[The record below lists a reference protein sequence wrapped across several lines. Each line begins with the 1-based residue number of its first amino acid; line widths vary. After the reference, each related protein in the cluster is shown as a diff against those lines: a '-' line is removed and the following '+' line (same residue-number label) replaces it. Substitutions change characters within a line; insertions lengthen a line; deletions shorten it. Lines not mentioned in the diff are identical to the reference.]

1 MSSTQSTVIRIRT
14 CSGVARIVL
23 QGSLSDL
30 TVGTLKERIVEEGVF
45 SDRGVNF
52 GLTVEGKRKKIT
64 LDDSTETLVSI
75 GVVDGT
81 MFTVDYS
88 GGIRADIEIAEKL
101 PKVSED
107 LFHLPT
113 PTKAAKKVRRIE
125 ETGEAIS
132 KKICKSAVAIAGD
145 FDVKYNQNMQDLV
158 TYFFETNLGPEG
170 TTDLGSF
177 FFNEHIAAARLDA
190 LTAGTVLLGY
200 IEGSNSS
207 NESGADERRISASF
221 SSAGGKKYLETSNC
235 LSDEVVIL
243 LMVAVLE
250 RLSTKRRINTAT
262 ARKMFS
268 VSSLASRAPWVLW
281 PIAKTHGPNLSDCQ
295 EALDRLLNR
304 AYETE

>member
-1 MSSTQSTVIRIRT
+1 M
-14 CSGVARIVL
+14 ARIVL

-52 GLTVEGKRKKIT
+52 GLTVEGKRKKIS

-88 GGIRADIEIAEKL
+88 GGIRADIEIADKVL
-101 PKVSED
+101 KVSED

-113 PTKAAKKVRRIE
+113 PTKAAKKVRRTE
-125 ETGEAIS
+125 DTGEATS
-132 KKICKSAVAIAGD
+132 KKVSKSAVAIAGD

-177 FFNEHIAAARLDA
+177 IFNEHVAAARLDA
-190 LTAGTVLLGY
+190 LTAGTVVLGY

-207 NESGADERRISASF
+207 NENGADERRISASF

-295 EALDRLLNR
+295 EALNRLLDR